1 MTDRRHAFTLIEL
14 LTVVAI
20 IGILAGITLA
30 VIRGLQVSTDRN
42 KARSDLAV
50 IGNALEQFKAQYGDY
65 PWISAGPPNTVPN
78 LSISATNNSASGTG
92 DNASL
97 NGEALFRFLQGRLIN
112 GRDGGN
118 RAIVV
123 HTVGT
128 VEKYGPSFLSLDGM
142 SLSRDPLST
151 AGTAPI
157 PRPNAVLGTADPD
170 FQNSL
175 LDPWGSRYVY
185 VYRNLADFDTWT
197 QPSFVLISAG
207 PDRTIQTT
215 VNAAGV
221 VNVGGDDIVFPF
233 TR

>member
-65 PWISAGPPNTVPN
+65 PWISAAPPGG
-78 LSISATNNSASGTG
+78 SAPATGTG
-92 DNASL
+92 ASDSL
-97 NGEALFRFLQGRLIN
+97 NGEELFRFLLGRLIIGRN
-112 GRDGGN
+112 GSTRV
-118 RAIVV
+118 IVV
-123 HTVGT
+123 HTVGD
-128 VEKYGPSFLSLDGM
+128 VEKYGPAFLSLDGM

-157 PRPNAVLGTADPD
+157 PRPNADLDTADPD

-185 VYRNLADFDTWT
+185 HYRNLENFAAWT

-207 PDRTIQTT
+207 PDRTIQTQVST
-215 VNAAGV
+215 SGV
-221 VNVGGDDIVFPF
+221 VTIPAGSDDIVFPF